1 MIILNKIKKYQNYL
15 FIIFFLF
22 IFINSLNLKLSYI
35 DKIYT
40 EYDDVGVIS
49 LYKGSI
55 GDKEIKILDY
65 SFNLKEKTID
75 NSIIIFFIRFI

>member
-1 MIILNKIKKYQNYL
+1 MMLA
-15 FIIFFLF
+15 
-22 IFINSLNLKLSYI
+22 S
-35 DKIYT
+35 
-40 EYDDVGVIS
+40 S

-75 NSIIIFFIRFI
+75 KLNNNFLSAFYSNRLDLCSRAIPSCAFPKS